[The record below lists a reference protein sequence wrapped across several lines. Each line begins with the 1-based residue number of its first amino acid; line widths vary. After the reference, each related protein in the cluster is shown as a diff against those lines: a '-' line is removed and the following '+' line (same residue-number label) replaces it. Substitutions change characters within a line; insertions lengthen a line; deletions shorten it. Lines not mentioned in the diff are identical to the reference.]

1 MKKKRLKESIVG
13 ITAITLVGFYIL
25 FYLMLYLS
33 LILLGIWAAIK
44 LLIYFGVIWNENNN
58 WTRKWKDRRV

>member
-44 LLIYFGVIWNENNN
+44 LLIYFGVI
-58 WTRKWKDRRV
+58 